1 VKPFIYKRNNGN
13 QQRFELLEFG
23 FRQIKKKVDRA
34 NVAGLGNYSS
44 TEGGAI
50 AGPRSG
56 GIKGRAALSAGNSD
70 GPNRNAR
77 KQRAV
82 LGLLGMTHAPDRN
95 ACNQEDDAD

>member
-34 NVAGLGNYSS
+34 NVGGLGNYSS

-50 AGPRSG
+50 AGPKSVA
-56 GIKGRAALSAGNSD
+56 IKGCVALFG
-70 GPNRNAR
+70 G
-77 KQRAV
+77 
-82 LGLLGMTHAPDRN
+82 
-95 ACNQEDDAD
+95 E